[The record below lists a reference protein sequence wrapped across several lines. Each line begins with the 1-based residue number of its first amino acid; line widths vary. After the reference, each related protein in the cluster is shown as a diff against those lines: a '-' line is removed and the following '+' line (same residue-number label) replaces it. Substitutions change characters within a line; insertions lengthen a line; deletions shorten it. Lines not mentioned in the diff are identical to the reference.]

1 MKDAHFDYGE
11 FVPVVFFLFSLMISL
26 SFLYIAKNLPKLLNS
41 WWNYEKSYAKYSTSA
56 GAVACNSN
64 TCFYILATFMSF
76 AFGNMINIVLK
87 CFKTLESY

>member
-41 WWNYEKSYAKYSTSA
+41 WLNYEKSYAKYSSSTA
-56 GAVACNSN
+56 ACNSN

-87 CFKTLESY
+87 CLKH